1 MKLLLLTLGC
11 CIYSLSF
18 AQVNANAELKSLIN
32 QSFTNFSKVKEVENT
47 VKTAEEKLKLNSL
60 NKTPDVNF
68 NIGYNFI
75 MPKISFN
82 INGREIQF
90 APTNNIGTAVSSNY
104 TLVDFGRLKTLIEK
118 SKSELLVSK
127 DNVEIIK
134 SNLANQIAAIYYN
147 IVYFQKA
154 IAIQDSIISYFKENK
169 QWVENRLKSGDMIKI
184 DVLNLEANIDAEQN
198 KKIDLV
204 NSLNKQFNLLEYTTG
219 SKTANGKS
227 FDFDIDDSKIA
238 LSIAEQNNPEFKMV
252 NDKIIVSK
260 KEIDLIKLN
269 NKPKINLSAATGLK
283 NGYVPDVNE
292 IKFNY
297 LAGLSFVVPLYGFG
311 KNKQQI
317 KLQETLV
324 SQNELAQKVIADNY
338 KKDIAQTL
346 LDINSN
352 KERLQ
357 NTKSQIAATKMA
369 EQITASRY
377 QNGVAT
383 YLDVIAAASNVQKAS
398 LSQLQYEYQLCIA
411 KIEMS
416 RLLGFYF
423 WNN

>member
-1 MKLLLLTLGC
+1 M
-11 CIYSLSF
+11 
-18 AQVNANAELKSLIN
+18 NANAELKSLIN

-90 APTNNIGTAVSSNY
+90 APTNNLGTAVSSNY

-184 DVLNLEANIDAEQN
+184 DVLNLDANIDAEQN

-219 SKTANGKS
+219 SKTANGKT

-338 KKDIAQTL
+338 KKDIAQIL

-369 EQITASRY
+369 
-377 QNGVAT
+377 
-383 YLDVIAAASNVQKAS
+383 
-398 LSQLQYEYQLCIA
+398 
-411 KIEMS
+411 
-416 RLLGFYF
+416 
-423 WNN
+423 